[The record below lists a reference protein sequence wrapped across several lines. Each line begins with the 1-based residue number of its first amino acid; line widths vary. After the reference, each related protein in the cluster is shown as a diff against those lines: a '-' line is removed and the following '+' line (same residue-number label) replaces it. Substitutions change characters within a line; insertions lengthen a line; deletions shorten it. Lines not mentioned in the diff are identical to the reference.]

1 MKKKKERRKKMSTE
15 SESAEQ
21 VVRLSLEGLEVV
33 AKLTGSMAKNFAV
46 MLYSM
51 SQNSN
56 KNKKG
61 KTRLTNMLKSNSILT
76 IFSIK
81 KEDYPDFKKKAKQ
94 YGIQY
99 SALYNKNAKTS
110 DGLVDLIIKEED
122 AVRVNRV
129 VERYN
134 ITKVDV
140 EKVEKTLAEETKKEQ
155 NQNTEKPVIDKDIQE
170 KNTSQDLLNKLL
182 KKQNVKEE
190 NENTNPS
197 NISSPEKDS
206 PSENLLKTSE
216 GNAKMMNN
224 NEEKPSIIE
233 KIERIKENNA
243 QKEKEKEKELEVMV
257 DTPKQPKANETKHEQ
272 PKIINKKDRKEQQ
285 K

>member
-1 MKKKKERRKKMSTE
+1 MSTE

-21 VVRLSLEGLEVV
+21 VVRLSLEGFEVV
-33 AKLTGSMAKNFAV
+33 ARLFGSMAKNFGV
-46 MLYSM
+46 MLYTM
-51 SQNSN
+51 SKDTNKATKGRVRLSKLMKDGSN
-56 KNKKG
+56 
-61 KTRLTNMLKSNSILT
+61 IT

-81 KEDYPDFKKKAKQ
+81 KEDYQDFKKQAKR
-94 YGIQY
+94 YRIPY
-99 SALYNKNAKTS
+99 CSVYNKNIKTS
-110 DGLVDLIIKEED
+110 DGLVDLVIREQD
-122 AVRVNRV
+122 AQRVNRV

-134 ITKVDV
+134 ITTVDV
-140 EKVEKTLAEETKKEQ
+140 EKVEKELAEETKQAENK
-155 NQNTEKPVIDKDIQE
+155 NTEKPVIDKDIQE

-182 KKQNVKEE
+182 KKQNIKEE

-216 GNAKMMNN
+216 GNARMMNN
-224 NEEKPSIIE
+224 NEEKPSVIE

-243 QKEKEKEKELEVMV
+243 QKEKEKEKELEVIV
-257 DTPKQPKANETKHEQ
+257 DNHNQPKANETKHEQ
-272 PKIINKKDRKEQQ
+272 PKILNKKERKEQL